1 MKKQRNKTMRNEK
14 VRPEI
19 INKEIADVKA
29 KAENLSQVNEHLD
42 KEFEDFV
49 YEVDKNPERVSLLVS
64 KATASR
70 RKSDENKNDLKKLE
84 EAIKVLEK
92 KNGNSL

>member
-19 INKEIADVKA
+19 LSKEIADVKA
-29 KAENLSQVNEHLD
+29 KAENLSQVNEHLG

-84 EAIKVLEK
+84 ETTKVLEK
-92 KNGNSL
+92 KWK